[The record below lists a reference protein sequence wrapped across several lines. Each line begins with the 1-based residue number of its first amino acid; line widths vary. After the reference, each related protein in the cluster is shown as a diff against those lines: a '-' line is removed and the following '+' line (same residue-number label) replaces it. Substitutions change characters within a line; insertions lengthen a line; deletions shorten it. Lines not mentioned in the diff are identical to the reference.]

1 MAVAISKTEP
11 LSPSVRRG
19 LLALVIFFHVGG
31 VWALTKIRPDRIVVG
46 DVRSLEVSFVERHA
60 VAAPR
65 PPRPEPES
73 APEPPQLESMVP
85 PPVVDAAPPVFPVPP
100 PPPPKPQPPQPKPQ
114 QATPA
119 APVAPSAPPAAAPV
133 QAAAPKTVPASQL
146 TYINPPNPTYPA
158 RSRRAGEKGSVTIR
172 VLVDGAGQPTQASVE
187 ASSGHAALD
196 EAALNAV
203 KAARFRP
210 YAESGIPQP
219 VWVLVPINF
228 VLQ

>member
-11 LSPSVRRG
+11 LSPTVRRG

-31 VWALTKIRPDRIVVG
+31 VWALTQIRPDKIVVG
-46 DVRSLEVSFVERHA
+46 DVRSLEVSFVERQA
-60 VAAPR
+60 VAASQ
-65 PPRPEPES
+65 PPRPEPE
-73 APEPPQLESMVP
+73 PVREPPQLESMVP

-100 PPPPKPQPPQPKPQ
+100 PPPPKPQPPQPQ
-114 QATPA
+114 QAAPT
-119 APVAPSAPPAAAPV
+119 APVAPSAPPAPAPV

-172 VLVDGAGQPTQASVE
+172 VLVDGAGQPTQASIE
-187 ASSGHAALD
+187 TSSGHAALD

-203 KAARFRP
+203 KGARFRP
-210 YAESGIPQP
+210 YGESGIPQP